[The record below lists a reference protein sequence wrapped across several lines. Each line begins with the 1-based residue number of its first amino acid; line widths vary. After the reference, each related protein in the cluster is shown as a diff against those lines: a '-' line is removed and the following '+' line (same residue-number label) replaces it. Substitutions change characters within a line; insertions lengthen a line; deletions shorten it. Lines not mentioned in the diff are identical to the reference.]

1 MQMSQEGID
10 ALLKKF
16 EGCKL
21 KAYRCPAGVCTIG
34 YGHTSAAGAPAVTDG
49 MVITQQQCD
58 DILRRDLVKYETAVH
73 EMVEQPL
80 TQHQFDV
87 LVDFAY
93 NAGVGNLQSS
103 TLLKKV
109 NAAQFDAVPAELMKW
124 TKGKIPGKGM
134 QVLPGLLRRRQAESA
149 WWMAHEITAITPMVG
164 SSAPTED
171 PTDDEHEQRTEPEPV
186 PVPSMATSSQGN
198 AAIITAG
205 LGGLGAAKQ
214 VAANAQDASDT
225 ANQIMGLLGNTNFLI
240 MLAIVGLGGAIWYF
254 RKQHM
259 EEHGV

>member
-34 YGHTSAAGAPAVTDG
+34 YGHTSAAGNPTVVDG
-49 MVITQQQCD
+49 LTIRQDQAEA
-58 DILRRDLVKYETAVH
+58 ILRSDLVKYETAVH
-73 EMVEQPL
+73 NMVEQPL

-93 NAGVGNLQSS
+93 NAGVGNLKSS

-109 NAAQFDAVPAELMKW
+109 NAGQFDAVPAELMKW
-124 TKGKIPGKGM
+124 TKGGGK
-134 QVLPGLLRRRQAESA
+134 VLAGLVRRRQAESS
-149 WWMAHEITAITPMVG
+149 WWLSHEMVPMTAAAAAEV
-164 SSAPTED
+164 AD
-171 PTDDEHEQRTEPEPV
+171 ADDQEQRVSPDAV
-186 PVPSMATSSQGN
+186 SIPSMATSSQGN

-240 MLAIVGLGGAIWYF
+240 MLAIVGLGGAIWWF